1 MACTEGWHEDGGGG
15 AGRLSE
21 QCKMQEGRPAE
32 EALSSVLLELGL
44 LKSPEGLRQE
54 HL

>member
-1 MACTEGWHEDGGGG
+1 MACTEGWHEDRG
-15 AGRLSE
+15 AGRLRG
-21 QCKMQEGRPAE
+21 QCKMQERRLAE